1 MAPAHYFAHS
11 SGTADQ
17 TTWHLL
23 SEHLAETGRRAAESL
38 AVLGCTEL
46 AQAAGLLHDLGK
58 YSREFQGRLHG
69 DYSRVDHSTAGA
81 KIAQERYGLSLG
93 KLLAFCIAGHHT
105 GLANGVRG
113 ESARA
118 RALRDRLEQEFGSG
132 LPVLD
137 DSWQKEVALP
147 PVIQPP
153 LLKPKDPEDVGFSIA
168 FFTRMLFSAL
178 VDADYLDT
186 EAYFDSLK
194 GKSPPRGGHPPLGK
208 LQKQLDSHLER
219 LTSKAKSSAMND
231 LRRRVLSHARSN
243 AKLDPGLFSLTVPTG
258 GGKTL
263 ASLAFALQHAVQ
275 HGLRRVIYV
284 IPFTSIIE
292 QTAQVFRDALGD
304 DSAGF
309 VLEHHSAFEEETHA
323 CREARDKLRLAM
335 ENWDVPVVVTTAV
348 QFFESLFARRPSRCR
363 KLRNII
369 NSVVILDE
377 AQTLPL
383 ALLRPCV
390 AALDELARNYHSS
403 IILCTATQPAL
414 SAPAFRDGFEGVRE
428 IAPDPPSLYRSLKRV
443 RVHKPETLDD
453 TALAVRL
460 RTTDQVLCIVN
471 TRRHAQALYG
481 AIAKERGARHLTTLM
496 CARHRS
502 AVLENLKRDLKED
515 KPVRLVATSLIEA
528 GIDVD
533 FPVVYRATAGIDSI
547 AQAAGRCNRE
557 GRHACGEVYVFE
569 PEERE
574 GHKPP
579 LEVAQ
584 FATAARSVMRRH
596 DDPLTLE
603 AVNAYFE
610 EVYWLKDNELDAK
623 GILKLIRERS
633 DLDFPFE
640 DIDAKFRVIE
650 TLQVPVI
657 VPYRGSEDRDRTIDT
672 LVKELRYVERPGA
685 LARRLQPYIVQ
696 VSPSTRN
703 RLISEGA
710 AEIIRG
716 DAFSMQ
722 FVLLSNEDLYNP
734 EIGLSSDDPIFKR
747 AEGLIW

>member
-1 MAPAHYFAHS
+1 MAPTHHFAHS
-11 SGTADQ
+11 SDTADQ

-23 SEHLAETGRRAAESL
+23 SKHLAETGRRAAESL

-46 AQAAGLLHDLGK
+46 AKAAGLLHDLGK

-81 KIAQERYGLSLG
+81 KIAQERYGLPLG
-93 KLLAFCIAGHHT
+93 KLLAFCIAGHHA

-113 ESARA
+113 ERT

-137 DSWQKEVALP
+137 DIWQKELALP
-147 PVIQPP
+147 QVLQSPS
-153 LLKPKDPEDVGFSIA
+153 LKPKGPEGGGFSIA

-194 GKSPPRGGHPPLGK
+194 GKSPPRGGHPPLDK

-219 LTSKAKSSAMND
+219 LISKAKSSAMND
-231 LRRRVLSHARSN
+231 LRSRVLSHARSN

-304 DSAGF
+304 DGAGF

-363 KLRNII
+363 KLHNIM

-414 SAPAFRDGFEGVRE
+414 SAPKFRDGFEDVRE

-453 TALAVRL
+453 TALAARL

-471 TRRHAQALYG
+471 TRRHAQALYS

-496 CARHRS
+496 CAKHRS
-502 AVLENLKRDLKED
+502 AVLENLKRDLKEE

-528 GIDVD
+528 GVDVD
-533 FPVVYRATAGIDSI
+533 FPVVYRATAGVDSI

-569 PEERE
+569 PEESE
-574 GHKPP
+574 GNKPP

-610 EVYWLKDNELDAK
+610 EVYWLKDDELDAK

-633 DLDFPFE
+633 DRFDFPFE
-640 DIDAKFRVIE
+640 DIDTKFRVIE
-650 TLQVPVI
+650 TPQVPVI
-657 VPYRGSEDRDRTIDT
+657 VPYRGVDDRDHTLDI
-672 LVKELRYVERPGA
+672 LVKDLRYVERPGA
-685 LARRLQPYIVQ
+685 LTRRLQPYIVP
-696 VSPSTRN
+696 VSSNTRN
-703 RLISEGA
+703 RLISAGA

-716 DAFSMQ
+716 DEFGMQ
-722 FVLLSNEDLYNP
+722 FVLLSNEDLYSP
-734 EIGLSSDDPIFKR
+734 EIGLSSDDPTFKNSER
-747 AEGLIW
+747 LIW

>member
-1 MAPAHYFAHS
+1 MAPTHHFAHS
-11 SGTADQ
+11 SDTADQ

-23 SEHLAETGRRAAESL
+23 SKHLAETGRRAAESF

-46 AQAAGLLHDLGK
+46 AKAAGLLHDLGK
-58 YSREFQGRLHG
+58 YSQEFQGRLHG

-81 KIAQERYGLSLG
+81 KIAQERYGLPLG
-93 KLLAFCIAGHHT
+93 KLLAFCIAGHHA

-113 ESARA
+113 ERT

-137 DSWQKEVALP
+137 DIWQKEVALP
-147 PVIQPP
+147 QVLQSPS
-153 LLKPKDPEDVGFSIA
+153 LKPKGPEGGGFSIA

-186 EAYFDSLK
+186 EAYFDQ
-194 GKSPPRGGHPPLGK
+194 GKKSARSRGGHPPLDK

-231 LRRRVLSHARSN
+231 LRSRVLSHARSN

-304 DSAGF
+304 DGAGF

-363 KLRNII
+363 KLHNIM

-414 SAPAFRDGFEGVRE
+414 SAPKFRDGFEDVRE
-428 IAPDPPSLYRSLKRV
+428 IAPDPPNLYRSLKRV

-453 TALAVRL
+453 TALAARL

-471 TRRHAQALYG
+471 TRRHAQALYS

-496 CARHRS
+496 CAKHRS
-502 AVLENLKRDLKED
+502 AVLENLKRDLKEE

-528 GIDVD
+528 GVDVD
-533 FPVVYRATAGIDSI
+533 FPVVYRATAGVDSI

-569 PEERE
+569 PEESE
-574 GHKPP
+574 GNKPP

-603 AVNAYFE
+603 AVTAYFE
-610 EVYWLKDNELDAK
+610 EVYWLKDDELDAK

-633 DLDFPFE
+633 DRLDFPFE
-640 DIDAKFRVIE
+640 DIDTKFRVIE
-650 TLQVPVI
+650 TPQVPVI
-657 VPYRGSEDRDRTIDT
+657 VPYRGVDDRDHTLET
-672 LVKELRYVERPGA
+672 LVKDLRYVERPGA
-685 LARRLQPYIVQ
+685 LTRRLQPYIVP
-696 VSPSTRN
+696 VSSNTRN
-703 RLISEGA
+703 RLISAGA

-716 DAFSMQ
+716 DEFGMQ
-722 FVLLSNEDLYNP
+722 FVLLSNEDLYSP
-734 EIGLSSDDPIFKR
+734 EIGLSSDDPTFKN
-747 AEGLIW
+747 AERLIW